1 MMSLRWFEVG
11 EQVPFIQLAS
21 GPFKGRL
28 TRLAGMV
35 DAIAPVISVTGR
47 RAPESAYYL
56 VRMETC
62 LHVVRAIT
70 AQDLTEFE
78 VTGGLSYLEKHQL
91 TLLSVDSKAYGPLT
105 DLTYA
110 QAKKKL
116 WKRFKPLS
124 EVLLSI
130 EKEKLR

>member
-1 MMSLRWFEVG
+1 
-11 EQVPFIQLAS
+11 
-21 GPFKGRL
+21 
-28 TRLAGMV
+28 
-35 DAIAPVISVTGR
+35 VIGVTGHR
-47 RAPESAYYL
+47 TPESAYYL

-91 TLLSVDSKAYGPLT
+91 TLLSVDAEAYGPLT

-116 WKRFKPLS
+116 WKRFKPQSVPQLPM
-124 EVLLSI
+124 
-130 EKEKLR
+130 EKENLA

>member
-1 MMSLRWFEVG
+1 MTSSRWFEVD
-11 EQVPFIQLAS
+11 ERVSFIQLAS
-21 GPFKGRL
+21 APFKGRL
-28 TRLAGMV
+28 MRLAGV
-35 DAIAPVISVTGR
+35 IEAVAPVIGLTGHR
-47 RAPESAYYL
+47 TPENAYYL
-56 VRMETC
+56 VRTETC

-116 WKRFKPLS
+116 WKRFQAIPQSL
-124 EVLLSI
+124 
-130 EKEKLR
+130 KE